1 MVDNAKAQVDQLYFG
16 LNSQCVCVC
25 GFYTLPVWAY
35 LDSTHIFLKHCFL
48 QDFYLDLS
56 DEDKRISPRD
66 YLEAA
71 LQPIPGQGK
80 SIGAKNEVILISSA
94 SLL

>member
-1 MVDNAKAQVDQLYFG
+1 MF
-16 LNSQCVCVC
+16 VC
-25 GFYTLPVWAY
+25 GFYTLLVWAY
-35 LDSTHIFLKHCFL
+35 LDGTHIFLKHWVHWVL

-66 YLEAA
+66 YLESA

-80 SIGAKNEVILISSA
+80 SIGAKNEVILTSTA

>member
-1 MVDNAKAQVDQLYFG
+1 MLKLKSTNSI
-16 LNSQCVCVC
+16 LNRTLSVC
-25 GFYTLPVWAY
+25 GFYTLLVWAY
-35 LDSTHIFLKHCFL
+35 LDGTHIFLKHWVL

-66 YLEAA
+66 YLESA

-80 SIGAKNEVILISSA
+80 SIGAKNEVILTSTA